1 MTTSERDEANE
12 ASRLEFEIEALAVEV
27 ESLRG
32 RLQDVE
38 MQRDLL
44 RTERNNLLA
53 STSWRLTAPVRW
65 LGHLLKRVLGRRH
78 TLFPARLVDIDDLGH
93 GHYVATDIRPF
104 VLLASN
110 RGAMPTGWVEL
121 TYRIA
126 AGGRVATPSLF
137 ADRGDGT
144 TELDRKRLPPTEGEL
159 VTTYL
164 RLPDR
169 VRAIRLDP
177 VNWKGRF
184 EMTDLSAREITRAG
198 LGLTLI
204 GRQLRQEG
212 LGALIGRL
220 RRGGIA
226 GFKEYLAR
234 QATRSIENYENWRD
248 LFWTLNDADRVAI
261 RAHIARLTRRPKFSV
276 VLPTYETPP
285 GLLTAVIESVLAQ
298 LYPDWELCIADDASK
313 SPEVRRILERYA
325 AAEPRIKVVFRP
337 VNGHISAASNSA
349 LELANGDY
357 VALLDHDDLLT
368 EDALYWMAVE
378 LEAHPEADLIYS
390 DEDKIDEGE
399 RLFDPFFKPDWS
411 PELFLSQNLINH
423 LGVYRRSL
431 VEEVGRFRLG
441 FEGSQDYDLAL
452 RVIERSS
459 PERIRH
465 VPVVLYHWRTA
476 KGSIATGGEA
486 KGYAHDAARRAIAEH
501 LQRTGQH
508 AAVVPGKDSYSH
520 RVVAELPVP
529 APKVSIVVPTRDKVE
544 ILRMCVDGLLE
555 RTDYPDW
562 ELIVVD
568 NGSREAATRHYLER
582 IAEDPRIRVLRD
594 DGPFN
599 FSRLNNR
606 AVAGA
611 SGELVLLLNNDIEP
625 INPEWLTEMV
635 RELCRPGI
643 GAVGAKLY
651 YPDDTVQHVG
661 VTTGIGGVAGH
672 FEKRLPREAG
682 GYFQRPNLV
691 HNASAV
697 TAACLLTTKALYDQV
712 GGLDE
717 ADLAVAFN
725 DVDFCLK
732 IRAAGLRIVVTPYA
746 ELYHHESVSRGSDN
760 APEKLERFLREART
774 MRERWA
780 AVIDEDPYWNPNL
793 HIDSETPTLGFP
805 PRIQKPW
812 RQPQGTATA
821 GAQKARVAG

>member
-1 MTTSERDEANE
+1 MTSAERGDANQPDGPT
-12 ASRLEFEIEALAVEV
+12 LEIERLTIEV

-32 RLQDVE
+32 RLERAEQE
-38 MQRDLL
+38 RDLL
-44 RTERNNLLA
+44 RAERDNLLA
-53 STSWRLTAPVRW
+53 STSWRLSAPVRW
-65 LGHLLKRVLGRRH
+65 LGRLVKHMLGRRH
-78 TLFPARLVDIDDLGH
+78 ILYPAKLVDIDDLGH
-93 GHYVATDIRPF
+93 GQYVATDIRPF
-104 VLLASN
+104 VLLGSN
-110 RGAMPTGWVEL
+110 QGAMPTGWVQL
-121 TYRIA
+121 TYRIS
-126 AGGRVATPSLF
+126 AGTRVCTPSLF

-144 TELDRKRLPPTEGEL
+144 TELDRKRLPPTEGEI

-164 RLPDR
+164 RLPDK

-184 EMTDLSAREITRAG
+184 EMTDLSAREITRVG

-212 LGALIGRL
+212 FGTLVSRL

-234 QATRSIENYENWRD
+234 QATRSIENYENWRA
-248 LFWTLNDADRVAI
+248 LFWTLADADREAI
-261 RAHIARLTRRPKFSV
+261 RAHIGRLARRPSFSI
-276 VLPTYETPP
+276 VLPTYETPS
-285 GLLTAVIESVLAQ
+285 GLLTAAIDSVLAQ

-325 AAEPRIKVVFRP
+325 AADPRIKVVFRP

-349 LELANGDY
+349 LDLATGDY

-378 LEAHPEADLIYS
+378 LQAHPDADLLYS
-390 DEDKIDEGE
+390 DEDKIDDGE
-399 RLFDPFFKPDWS
+399 RLFDPYFKPDWS
-411 PELFLSQNLINH
+411 PELFLSQNMINH

-476 KGSIATGGEA
+476 KGSVATGGEA

-501 LQRTGQH
+501 LQRTGQS
-508 AAVVPGKDSYSH
+508 ARVVPGKDAYSH
-520 RVVAELPVP
+520 RVLTELPQP
-529 APKVSIVVPTRDKVE
+529 APKVTIVVPTRDKVE
-544 ILRMCVDGLLE
+544 ILRMCVDGLLD

-568 NGSREAATRHYLER
+568 NGSREAAALRYLER
-582 IAEDPRIRVLRD
+582 ISGDPRIRVLRD

-606 AVAGA
+606 AVAEAAGD
-611 SGELVLLLNNDIEP
+611 LVLLLNNDIEP

-635 RELCRPGI
+635 RELSRPGI

-672 FEKRLPREAG
+672 FEKRLPREAD
-682 GYFQRPNLV
+682 GYFRRPHLV

-697 TAACLLTTKALYDQV
+697 TAACLLTTKALYDRV
-712 GGLDE
+712 GGLD
-717 ADLAVAFN
+717 AVDLAVAFN

-732 IRAAGLRIVVTPYA
+732 IRALGLRIVVTPYA

-760 APEKLERFLREART
+760 APEKLERFLREARV

-805 PRIQKPW
+805 PRILKPW
-812 RQPQGTATA
+812 RQDKA
-821 GAQKARVAG
+821 GIAEPGPRAAE

>member
-1 MTTSERDEANE
+1 MTPSGRNAAIGAEQ
-12 ASRLEFEIEALAVEV
+12 EIETLKVEV
-27 ESLRG
+27 EALRG
-32 RLQDVE
+32 RLEDAE
-38 MQRDLL
+38 MERDLL
-44 RTERNNLLA
+44 RAERDNLLA
-53 STSWRLTAPVRW
+53 STSWRLSAPVRW
-65 LGHLLKRVLGRRH
+65 LGRLVKHVAGRRH
-78 TLFPARLVDIDDLGH
+78 VLHPAKLVDIEDLGH
-93 GHYVATDIRPF
+93 GRYMATDIRPF
-104 VLLASN
+104 ALLASS
-110 RGAMPTGWVEL
+110 RGSLPTGWVEL

-126 AGGRVATPSLF
+126 AGNRVCTPSLF
-137 ADRGDGT
+137 ADRGGGT
-144 TELDRKRLPPTEGEL
+144 TEIDRKRLPPTEGEV

-164 RLPDR
+164 RLPDQ
-169 VRAIRLDP
+169 VRAIRFDP

-184 EMTDLSAREITRAG
+184 EMTDLSAREITRVG

-204 GRQLRQEG
+204 HRQLRQEG
-212 LGALIGRL
+212 LATLIGRL

-248 LFWTLNDADRVAI
+248 LFWTLNDDDRQAI
-261 RAHIARLTRRPKFSV
+261 RAHVGRLTARPRFSV
-276 VLPTYETPP
+276 VMPTYETPP
-285 GLLTAVIESVLAQ
+285 DLLAAAIESVRAQ

-325 AAEPRIKVVFRP
+325 AQDPRIKVAFRDS
-337 VNGHISAASNSA
+337 NGHISAASNSA
-349 LELANGDY
+349 LDLATGDF

-378 LEAHPEADLIYS
+378 LEAHPEADLLYS
-390 DEDKIDEGE
+390 DEDKIDDGE

-411 PELFLSQNLINH
+411 PELFLSQNMINH

-431 VEEVGRFRLG
+431 VEAVGRFRLG

-452 RVIERSS
+452 RVIERSA

-476 KGSIATGGEA
+476 KGSVATGGEA

-501 LQRTGQH
+501 LQRTGQR
-508 AAVVPGKDSYSH
+508 ARVVPGRDTYTH
-520 RVVAELPVP
+520 RVLTDLPDP
-529 APKVSIVVPTRDKVE
+529 PPKVSIVVPTRDKVE
-544 ILRMCVDGLLE
+544 ILRMCVDGLLD
-555 RTDYPDW
+555 RTDYPSW

-568 NGSREAATRHYLER
+568 NGSREAETLRYLER
-582 IAEDPRIRVLRD
+582 IAQDPRIRVLRD

-606 AVAGA
+606 AVAEAG
-611 SGELVLLLNNDIEP
+611 GELVLLLNNDIEP
-625 INPEWLTEMV
+625 INPDWLTEMV
-635 RELCRPGI
+635 RELARPGI

-661 VTTGIGGVAGH
+661 VTVGIGGVAGH
-672 FEKRLPREAG
+672 FEKRLPREAD
-682 GYFQRPNLV
+682 GYFCRPNLV

-697 TAACLLTTKALYDQV
+697 TGACLLTTRALYDRV

-717 ADLAVAFN
+717 EHLSVAFN
-725 DVDFCLK
+725 DVDLCLK
-732 IRAAGLRIVVTPYA
+732 IRALGLRIVVTPYA
-746 ELYHHESVSRGSDN
+746 ELYHHESVSRGSDT

-812 RQPQGTATA
+812 RAAEEPRSRAA
-821 GAQKARVAG
+821 E